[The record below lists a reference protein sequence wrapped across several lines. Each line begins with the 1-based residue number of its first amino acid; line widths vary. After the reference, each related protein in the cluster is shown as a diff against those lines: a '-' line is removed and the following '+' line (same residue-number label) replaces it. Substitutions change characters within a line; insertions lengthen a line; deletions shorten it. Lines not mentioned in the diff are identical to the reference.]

1 MPAPSDRSPRGGTP
15 AFFVCVLATFV
26 ALLGLFGCKRNDA
39 ANLLD
44 VIDVAPRDVEVG
56 DTIEVLGSGLPSG
69 NVSAATVSFEGEL
82 NRPGEE
88 PQAISCAAGGT
99 CIQVEGAKPTPDK
112 VSFTFT
118 EGLQTKF
125 CGAGEEAR
133 HTTFRGDVLVTF
145 PPSVEGGQPV
155 MGKVVGI
162 TLDFRPPSARRVVI
176 AEQEK
181 QGRAALDFM
190 GLGIDQHNAPPSGGL
205 LVAKVSPN
213 SPADKAGIV
222 AGDVVTSFNGVNVTA
237 ITDMVPGMG
246 QRLADIGV
254 LRNQAGG
261 GGDKVVRQIDVEGFN
276 TGLIPP
282 DILAALLI
290 LGIAAGI
297 ILLFMAPT
305 AGIITWVERRV
316 SGRMQS
322 RIGPNRAGPQGF
334 LVWIADGIKSI
345 AKEDIIPTES
355 DEALFRLAPY
365 LVFIGV
371 SATFVVMPFGQY
383 LIAADLDI
391 GILFVIAVTSLVA
404 IGLMTGGWASN
415 NKWSL
420 LGGIRA
426 AAQVISYEIPAAV
439 SIVCVVMMTGSLR
452 LQDII
457 VSQGG
462 MGDAIWNEGGW
473 PWYWYM
479 FRNPVAFALF
489 FLFFTTALA
498 EGNRAPFD
506 LPEAESELV
515 AGYSTEYSGMRYL
528 FFFFA
533 EWANVFVFCGIASA
547 LFLGGWQVPGFS
559 PADLENNFGL
569 QLLGTFL
576 FLLKSWILI
585 FIVIWIRWTLPRV
598 RIDQLM
604 NLCWKWFVPLSF
616 VAFTLT
622 ALWVLATSKT
632 PVTGASG
639 LPEVGSAVI
648 PEMVQLGIG
657 IATFVVFCWLCVYF
671 AKRVQ
676 FNVKASKIPVH
687 LNPFI

>member
-1 MPAPSDRSPRGGTP
+1 MPSVLRGRSVRLLLT
-15 AFFVCVLATFV
+15 VLL
-26 ALLGLFGCKRNDA
+26 ALLCWSCQAPDS
-39 ANLLD
+39 ANLLN

-56 DTIEVLGSGLPSG
+56 DTIEILGSSLPSG
-69 NVSAATVSFEGEL
+69 DVKHASVTFDGVLF
-82 NRPGEE
+82 RPGEPGIDFE
-88 PQAISCAAGGT
+88 T
-99 CIQVEGAKPTPDK
+99 TVEGAKPSPDK

-125 CGAGEEAR
+125 CGAAEAAA
-133 HTTFRGDVLVTF
+133 HTTFRGDIIVRF
-145 PPSVEGGQPV
+145 PPNAEGAPGVQ
-155 MGKVVGI
+155 GKVLGV

-176 AEQEK
+176 EARAK
-181 QGRAALDFM
+181 QGAAALEH
-190 GLGIDQHNAPPSGGL
+190 LGITPDQVNAPASGGL
-205 LVAKVSPN
+205 TIAAIRPS
-213 SPADKAGIV
+213 SPADKVGLLP
-222 AGDVVTSFNGVNVTA
+222 GDVLTSFGGVNVTSIA
-237 ITDMVPGMG
+237 DIVPASGK
-246 QRLADIGV
+246 RLAEITVARGKESV
-254 LRNQAGG
+254 T
-261 GGDKVVRQIDVEGFN
+261 RQISVSGYNAGSVPD
-276 TGLIPP
+276 
-282 DILAALLI
+282 DILAALLV
-290 LGIAAGI
+290 LGIATII

-316 SGRMQS
+316 SARMQS

-345 AKEDIIPTES
+345 MKEDIIPVET
-355 DEALFRLAPY
+355 DQWLFRLAPY

-439 SIVCVVMMTGSLR
+439 AIVCIVMMTGSLSM
-452 LQDII
+452 QDII
-457 VSQGG
+457 LAQGG
-462 MGDAIWNEGGW
+462 PGVVGDSRLLMGGW
-473 PWYWYM
+473 PWYWYV
-479 FRNPVAFALF
+479 FRNPVTFALF

-547 LFLGGWQVPGFS
+547 LFLGGWQIPGVAPS
-559 PADLENNFGL
+559 EQETSLGL
-569 QLLGTFL
+569 QIFGAFL
-576 FLLKSWILI
+576 FLLKSWVLI

-616 VAFTLT
+616 AAFLLS
-622 ALWVLATSKT
+622 ALWVLATSPT
-632 PVTGASG
+632 PGPAGADG
-639 LPEVGSAVI
+639 LPGAGSMLIPAAAQTMIGVGTFAVW
-648 PEMVQLGIG
+648 VAL
-657 IATFVVFCWLCVYF
+657 LVYF
-671 AKRVQ
+671 ARRVK
-676 FNVKASKIPVH
+676 FNVKASRQPVH
-687 LNPFI
+687 LNPFL

>member
-1 MPAPSDRSPRGGTP
+1 MLLTLLIA
-15 AFFVCVLATFV
+15 FV
-26 ALLGLFGCKRNDA
+26 AWSCRASDS
-39 ANLLD
+39 ANLLN

-56 DTIEVLGSGLPSG
+56 DTIEVLGTNLPSG
-69 NVSAATVSFEGEL
+69 DVKYASVTLQGKL
-82 NRPGEE
+82 YRPGAE
-88 PQAISCAAGGT
+88 GT
-99 CIQVEGAKPTPDK
+99 DFETTIEGAKPTPDK

-118 EGLQTKF
+118 EGLQTLL
-125 CGAGEEAR
+125 CGTGEEAA
-133 HTTFRGDVLVTF
+133 HTTFRGDVIVRF
-145 PPSVEGGQPV
+145 PPSAEGAQGVQ
-155 MGKVVGI
+155 GKVHGV
-162 TLDFRPPSARRVVI
+162 TLDFRPPSARRVVVE
-176 AEQEK
+176 ARTKKGE
-181 QGRAALDFM
+181 AALEHM
-190 GLGIDQHNAPPSGGL
+190 GIVADMASTPHSGGLTIGAVRPASAADKVGLLPGDVIKTFGGVTVTGVADIIPPSGARL
-205 LVAKVSPN
+205 TDITVAR
-213 SPADKAGIV
+213 GEETV
-222 AGDVVTSFNGVNVTA
+222 A
-237 ITDMVPGMG
+237 
-246 QRLADIGV
+246 
-254 LRNQAGG
+254 
-261 GGDKVVRQIDVEGFN
+261 RQISVSGFDA
-276 TGLIPP
+276 GSIPD

-290 LGIAAGI
+290 LGIATFI
-297 ILLFMAPT
+297 ILIFMAPT

-316 SGRMQS
+316 SARMQS
-322 RIGPNRAGPQGF
+322 RVGPNRAGPQGF

-345 AKEDIIPTES
+345 MKEDIVPTDTDS
-355 DEALFRLAPY
+355 WLFRLAPY

-439 SIVCVVMMTGSLR
+439 SIVCIVMMTGSLSM
-452 LQDII
+452 QDII
-457 VSQGG
+457 IAQGG
-462 MGDAIWNEGGW
+462 PGMVGDSRLVVGGW
-473 PWYWYM
+473 PWYWFV
-479 FRNPVAFALF
+479 FRNPVTFGLF

-547 LFLGGWQVPGFS
+547 LFLGGWQIPGVS
-559 PADLENNFGL
+559 PSEQEANLGL
-569 QLLGTFL
+569 QLFGAFL

-604 NLCWKWFVPLSF
+604 NLCWKWFVPMSF
-616 VAFTLT
+616 AAFMLC
-622 ALWVLATSKT
+622 ALWVLATSPT
-632 PVTGASG
+632 PGALGGDG
-639 LPEVGSAVI
+639 LPTAGTMVI
-648 PEMVQLGIG
+648 PAAAQTAIG
-657 IATFVVFCWLCVYF
+657 IATFAVWLVLLVYF
-671 AKRVQ
+671 ARRVK
-676 FNVKASKIPVH
+676 FNVKASRQPVH

>member
-1 MPAPSDRSPRGGTP
+1 
-15 AFFVCVLATFV
+15 
-26 ALLGLFGCKRNDA
+26 
-39 ANLLD
+39 
-44 VIDVAPRDVEVG
+44 
-56 DTIEVLGSGLPSG
+56 
-69 NVSAATVSFEGEL
+69 
-82 NRPGEE
+82 
-88 PQAISCAAGGT
+88 
-99 CIQVEGAKPTPDK
+99 
-112 VSFTFT
+112 
-118 EGLQTKF
+118 
-125 CGAGEEAR
+125 
-133 HTTFRGDVLVTF
+133 
-145 PPSVEGGQPV
+145 
-155 MGKVVGI
+155 
-162 TLDFRPPSARRVVI
+162 
-176 AEQEK
+176 
-181 QGRAALDFM
+181 
-190 GLGIDQHNAPPSGGL
+190 
-205 LVAKVSPN
+205 
-213 SPADKAGIV
+213 
-222 AGDVVTSFNGVNVTA
+222 
-237 ITDMVPGMG
+237 
-246 QRLADIGV
+246 
-254 LRNQAGG
+254 
-261 GGDKVVRQIDVEGFN
+261 
-276 TGLIPP
+276 
-282 DILAALLI
+282 
-290 LGIAAGI
+290 
-297 ILLFMAPT
+297 
-305 AGIITWVERRV
+305 
-316 SGRMQS
+316 
-322 RIGPNRAGPQGF
+322 
-334 LVWIADGIKSI
+334 
-345 AKEDIIPTES
+345 
-355 DEALFRLAPY
+355 
-365 LVFIGV
+365 
-371 SATFVVMPFGQY
+371 
-383 LIAADLDI
+383 
-391 GILFVIAVTSLVA
+391 
-404 IGLMTGGWASN
+404 
-415 NKWSL
+415 
-420 LGGIRA
+420 
-426 AAQVISYEIPAAV
+426 
-439 SIVCVVMMTGSLR
+439 
-452 LQDII
+452 
-457 VSQGG
+457 
-462 MGDAIWNEGGW
+462 
-473 PWYWYM
+473 M